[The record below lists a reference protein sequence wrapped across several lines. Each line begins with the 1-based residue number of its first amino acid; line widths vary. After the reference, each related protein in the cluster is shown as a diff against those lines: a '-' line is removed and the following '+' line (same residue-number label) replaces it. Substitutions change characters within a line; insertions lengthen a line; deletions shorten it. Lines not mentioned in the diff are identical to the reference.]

1 MGKSRVAPAKL
12 VTVRHMKVTA
22 ASLSVK
28 VGYMLQSELSFE
40 ELSEVYWTDSQVVL
54 GDINNDTKKFNVFVV
69 NQVQLIDYHTD
80 KE

>member
-12 VTVRHMKVTA
+12 ATVPRLELTA

-40 ELSEVYWTDSQVVL
+40 ELSEVYLDRFTSSVGL
-54 GDINNDTKKFNVFVV
+54 HK
-69 NQVQLIDYHTD
+69 
-80 KE
+80 